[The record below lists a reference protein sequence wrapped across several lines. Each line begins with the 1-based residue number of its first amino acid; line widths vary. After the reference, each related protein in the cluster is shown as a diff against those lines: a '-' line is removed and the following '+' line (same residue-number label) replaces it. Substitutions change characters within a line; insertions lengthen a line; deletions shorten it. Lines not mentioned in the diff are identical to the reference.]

1 MRGRLHSRL
10 FRAVFGGATM
20 VIGTAAH
27 AMPALADGQFY
38 GSASLFNPSDWSYTG
53 TLPSSFSAGF
63 RAENVDNVCFP
74 FFGCTDGDKQYASG
88 SRMMSSTAG
97 ASPSY
102 SLTFR
107 GEFETVNQEAWEVS
121 LLDQSKGVLQTDVD
135 RINFI
140 NPGAGVTNEHP
151 IPASWRSLTGYAS
164 PAGSYAQFDQSY
176 TLSKSYLDPGQAG
189 CPLTVGVSGMRTG
202 VCNFVGAYFKGGAD
216 LTATLQGYG
225 SIENTYAG
233 SQSVTVAAK
242 ADRITTLLV
251 NGSSVATGSISGSAA
266 SFSLEEERVK
276 SVDFSFSGNFASK
289 TLSIGANVTWDGRG
303 ETSTLDASYVSPVR
317 MADYEFV
324 GKADTYTVQVRDTPS
339 LSAGL
344 TGTDFYKA
352 GVLASTGLSDIDSS
366 LLPVYQPVAGGH
378 LSVKSIGLLRNTLKR
393 LLKIPS
399 VGFGTGILDYM
410 QFVVSNDGSLDLT
423 LDGIDF
429 SLVDEHLAPFFPD
442 DVLAAFTRG
451 YGFTLHPDDV
461 LVFTAP
467 IDVTAARLNAADD
480 LLEGAFLELAG
491 SGVLSYHDV
500 NGTRTVAFELTIP
513 EPTTTVLVAL
523 SFGSLLGLR
532 SNRSGTC
539 RG

>member
-1 MRGRLHSRL
+1 MRDGLH
-10 FRAVFGGATM
+10 FRWIHAAFGGAVM
-20 VIGTAAH
+20 VIGTAAQ
-27 AMPALADGQFY
+27 ALPVLTDGQFY
-38 GSASLFNPSDWSYTG
+38 GSTSLFNQSDWSYTG

-63 RAENVDNVCFP
+63 RAENVDNVCIP
-74 FFGCTDGDKQYASG
+74 FIGCTDGDKQYASG
-88 SRMMSSTAG
+88 SRTMSSTAG

-107 GEFETVNQEAWEVS
+107 GEFETENQEAWKVS

-135 RINFI
+135 RINFV

-151 IPASWRSLTGYAS
+151 IPAGWQSLTGYAN
-164 PAGSYAQFDQSY
+164 PAGTYAQFDKSY
-176 TLSKSYLDPGQAG
+176 TLSKNYLDPGQAG
-189 CPLTVGVSGMRTG
+189 CPLTVGVTGMRTG

-225 SIENTYAG
+225 SIENTYIG
-233 SQSVTVAAK
+233 SQSVTVATK

-251 NGSSVATGSISGSAA
+251 NGNSVATGSISGSAS

-276 SVDFSFSGNFASK
+276 SVDFSFSGSFASK
-289 TLSIGANVTWDGRG
+289 TISVGANVTWDGRG

-324 GKADTYTVQVRDTPS
+324 GKADSYTVQVRDTPS

-352 GVLASTGLSDIDSS
+352 SVLASTGLSAIDSS

-378 LSVKSIGLLRNTLKR
+378 LSVKSVGLLRNTLKR

-399 VGFGTGILDYM
+399 GGFDTGILDYM
-410 QFVVSNDGSLDLT
+410 QFVVANDGSLDLT

-429 SLVDEHLAPFFPD
+429 SLIDEDLAPFFPD
-442 DVLAAFTRG
+442 DLLARVLRSYSFTI
-451 YGFTLHPDDV
+451 HPDEL
-461 LVFTAP
+461 LVFTVP
-467 IDVTAARLNAADD
+467 IDVTAASLNTADD
-480 LLEGAFLELAG
+480 FLEGAFLELAG
-491 SGVLSYHDV
+491 SGTLAYHDV
-500 NGTRTVAFELTIP
+500 NGSRAVAFDLTIP

-523 SFGSLLGLR
+523 GLGGLAGLR
-532 SNRSGTC
+532 R
-539 RG
+539 RVR